1 MMASQQAGD
10 LSWLINAFA
19 NRVPGVVH
27 AVVVSSDGMVVAVSD
42 SLARFGAD
50 QVAAV
55 TAGLFSVASGAARM
69 LDGDELLQTVVE
81 MAGGIFLVMAMHDGT
96 ILAVL
101 AARGAD
107 VGAVGYE
114 MAQLVRQ
121 AGETPVSRAEPR
133 QAVST

>member
-1 MMASQQAGD
+1 
-10 LSWLINAFA
+10 
-19 NRVPGVVH
+19 
-27 AVVVSSDGMVVAVSD
+27 VVSSDGMVVAVSD

-50 QVAAV
+50 HVAAV

-69 LDGDELLQTVVE
+69 LDGDEVLQTVVE
-81 MAGGIFLVMAMHDGT
+81 MAGGIFLVMAMRDGT

-121 AGETPVSRAEPR
+121 AGETPASRAEPR
-133 QAVST
+133 QAVSA